1 VSTNENNEDETD
13 HRPDGRNMDQLRT
26 EVRDELVKHGMGLD
40 MNGAGIAD
48 EEGLGWPGEYIPPI
62 PPHDPRLSLGS
73 PPDPFS

>member
-62 PPHDPRLSLGS
+62 PPHDLRLLLGF

>member
-26 EVRDELVKHGMGLD
+26 EVRDELVKHGMGFD

-48 EEGLGWPGEYIPPI
+48 EEGLGWPGEYIPPHY
-62 PPHDPRLSLGS
+62 PKLLLGP
-73 PPDPFS
+73 PPDVSRP